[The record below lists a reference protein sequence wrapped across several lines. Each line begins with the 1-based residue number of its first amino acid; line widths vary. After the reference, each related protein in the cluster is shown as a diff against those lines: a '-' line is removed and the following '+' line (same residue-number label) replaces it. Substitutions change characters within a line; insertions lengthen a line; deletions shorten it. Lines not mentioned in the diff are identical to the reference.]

1 MEITISIPDNLISH
15 YLTFFLLVSALL
27 YIIITQKKANAIKNN
42 DSNNSNNNNNNSN
55 SNTDNNLC
63 MKTQNLNK
71 NSENNSGIITDSIN
85 NNFDNNNTNNNNKNY
100 LNKNNY
106 NNFENSE
113 KKNKLIKNE
122 INGDIISNNNNSSNN
137 NNNNNSSPLSLYSK
151 KELIPLPS
159 IQEDSNYHYNNNI
172 KNNNKFNNKPNLK
185 VTLNNSNNN
194 TKRLVSTSTSSSS
207 SDEEPI
213 PISPV
218 SNSFLSPLNFTT
230 GKKKSKKNQFYYV
243 STYYSSCDLPNK
255 VMDENEIEEDNFN
268 NYNNKNSNNS
278 TNKYNH
284 NNQNKSN
291 LSSDDDGY
299 SNLLKQE
306 NKNSDLLNKGFQYKR
321 KNSKHPPQQAQQQPP
336 NQLLLEDE
344 PSFKALEPNPQSLT
358 NTPPISSTTPTT
370 LSSINNNLESSS
382 NLLKSTNLNKPP
394 KNSISKSLDDF
405 PHEDHPNQISS
416 PIESCIKKLKK
427 KKCILPQVL
436 QLKWRVKPKKVL
448 IIKKYNDETI
458 NELIP
463 SLVGW
468 LKDIGIKVMK
478 ESDSNEENLSIND
491 DPMIEVLSSSA
502 DPYSIDFI
510 ISMGG
515 DGTILHT
522 SSLFKTYIP
531 PILSFSLG
539 SLGFL
544 TAFDY
549 SHHRE
554 YIQSVIDGKCF
565 VSYRLRLS
573 CTVVTSDGNVTT
585 TTISTPTTTTTTT
598 TTKNPTPDSTTTNT
612 PSGGSASAGSGTGSG
627 LINIGSNIN
636 RHRYQVLN
644 EVTIDRGTNPYLSNL
659 ECCCDGKLITI
670 VQADG
675 LIIATSTGSTAYSL
689 SAGGSL
695 VHPTIPAILITPIC
709 PHTLSFRPVIL
720 PSTSELIIRV
730 PETSRCPVWASFD
743 GKNRQELKRGDY
755 VIIKTS
761 RWAVPVVCKT
771 DESNEW
777 FEKLAQNLNW
787 NLRQVQKSFTAPHG
801 GSISSGSSSENSN
814 NSSPLNLSTS
824 SQNSNPTSPPIPS
837 TTKTSLNLSK

>member
-15 YLTFFLLVSALL
+15 YLTFFLLVSTLL
-27 YIIITQKKANAIKNN
+27 YILITQKKANAINN
-42 DSNNSNNNNNNSN
+42 NSNNSNNNNNNNFNNSSNN
-55 SNTDNNLC
+55 SNADNSLC
-63 MKTQNLNK
+63 MKTQTLNK
-71 NSENNSGIITDSIN
+71 NSGTITDSTN
-85 NNFDNNNTNNNNKNY
+85 NNFDNNINNN

-106 NNFENSE
+106 NSE

-122 INGDIISNNNNSSNN
+122 IKGDIISNNNNNSNSSSNN
-137 NNNNNSSPLSLYSK
+137 NNNNPSPLSLYSK
-151 KELIPLPS
+151 KELIPLPV
-159 IQEDSNYHYNNNI
+159 IQEESNNYQNN
-172 KNNNKFNNKPNLK
+172 NNNKTNNNKPNLK
-185 VTLNNSNNN
+185 VTLNNNNNNN
-194 TKRLVSTSTSSSS
+194 TTTTEPTKRIVSTSSSS
-207 SDEEPI
+207 SSSSDDEEPI

-255 VMDENEIEEDNFN
+255 VMDENEIEEEDNN
-268 NYNNKNSNNS
+268 NISNNNNKPSNN
-278 TNKYNH
+278 NK
-284 NNQNKSN
+284 KSN
-291 LSSDDDGY
+291 FSSHDDGY

-306 NKNSDLLNKGFQYKR
+306 NKNSDLLNKGFRYNR
-321 KNSKHPPQQAQQQPP
+321 GNNNNNNKHPQQAQQQPP
-336 NQLLLEDE
+336 PPPPIKLLLEDE
-344 PSFKALEPNPQSLT
+344 PSLKALELNPQLT
-358 NTPPISSTTPTT
+358 DTTTTTPPTSSTTPNAP
-370 LSSINNNLESSS
+370 LSMNSLESSS
-382 NLLKSTNLNKPP
+382 NLLKSTNLNKPQ

-405 PHEDHPNQISS
+405 MHEEHPNQISS

-463 SLVGW
+463 GLVGW

-478 ESDSNEENLSIND
+478 ESDSNDEYPLIND
-491 DPMIEVLSSSA
+491 DPAIEVLSSTA

-549 SHHRE
+549 SHHKE

-585 TTISTPTTTTTTT
+585 TTISTPTSTSTTTTTT
-598 TTKNPTPDSTTTNT
+598 TTKPINPTSSDSSTNANNT
-612 PSGGSASAGSGTGSG
+612 PSGDSASSG

-801 GSISSGSSSENSN
+801 GSISSGSSGENSN

-824 SQNSNPTSPPIPS
+824 SQNSYSNSPH
-837 TTKTSLNLSK
+837 